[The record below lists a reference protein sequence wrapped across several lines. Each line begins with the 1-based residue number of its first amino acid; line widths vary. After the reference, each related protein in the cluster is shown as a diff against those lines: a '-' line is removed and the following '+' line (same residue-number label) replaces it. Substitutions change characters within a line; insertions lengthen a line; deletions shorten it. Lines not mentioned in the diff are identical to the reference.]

1 MGHSRGSLEDKIAE
15 KTVDSGDQVH
25 KEMKVM
31 LETIL
36 ETISMLFPKDRVSFF
51 PVSWVVHWKL
61 NLKEMDFK
69 RW

>member
-15 KTVDSGDQVH
+15 KTVDSGGQVY

-36 ETISMLFPKDRVSFF
+36 ETISMLFPKDWVSFF
-51 PVSWVVHWKL
+51 PMS
-61 NLKEMDFK
+61 
-69 RW
+69 